1 MHHIKFGSNLRTNK
15 GQMEKHLQGDYDAN
29 CEKVYRAATSE
40 KQFLLLDNFNV
51 VEYAQTLWQCTTGDI
66 RTPESES
73 WLCHMHASQLTSRSF
88 GFLIYELGMIKS
100 SLPLPQGDAAE
111 IKWDSKMDTHNKVQ
125 TRKVITAML
134 YLTSRE

>member
-1 MHHIKFGSNLRTNK
+1 
-15 GQMEKHLQGDYDAN
+15 MEKHLQGDYDAN
-29 CEKVYRAATSE
+29 CEKVYRVATSE

-51 VEYAQTLWQCTTGDI
+51 VEYARTLWQCTIGDI

-73 WLCHMHASQLTSRSF
+73 WLCHMYASQLTSRSF

-111 IKWDSKMDTHNKVQ
+111 IK
-125 TRKVITAML
+125 
-134 YLTSRE
+134 